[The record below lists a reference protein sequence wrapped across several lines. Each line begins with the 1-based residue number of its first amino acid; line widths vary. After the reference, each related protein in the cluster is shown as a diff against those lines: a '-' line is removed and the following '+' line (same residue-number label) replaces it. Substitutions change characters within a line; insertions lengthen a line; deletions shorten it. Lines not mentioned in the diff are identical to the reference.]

1 MDAIRTE
8 TGAGEAV
15 AETYESVALVLEHVL
30 LRPDLSAD
38 DIAEGCRVAREYGVR
53 AVVLRPSDVQLAAR
67 WMAGSAVAVSAAVGY
82 PYGYSTT
89 AAKLY
94 EGRDLLRHGAA
105 ELDFTLNA
113 STMISR
119 QFQQVETELLQ
130 MVRSAQ
136 ESGAI
141 VKVVLN
147 NRFLANDLKI
157 IATKIAKRVEA
168 AMISI
173 DYREADAALLKP
185 LLKDVLQL
193 KCAGPVETLDEVL
206 ALRDAGFVRIGST
219 ATAAIL
225 DEWKARL
232 AAAAAPDANASV

>member
-8 TGAGEAV
+8 TGAGQAV

-67 WMAGSAVAVSAAVGY
+67 WMAGSSVAVSAAVGY

-130 MVRSAQ
+130 IVRSAQ

-193 KCAGPVETLDEVL
+193 KCAGPVDTLDEVL
-206 ALRDAGFVRIGST
+206 ALRQAGFVRIGST

-232 AAAAAPDANASV
+232 AAAAAPAANASI